1 LSGELTRQL
10 VNLLPEVSVFQAY
23 GLTETCCAIT
33 FGPTDKKIGTLGS
46 AGQIVPG
53 IVARIIKA
61 DGTFGRH
68 GEQGELIVRTP
79 ASALC
84 YSNEERAQ
92 VPYPVVPLAVR

>member
-1 LSGELTRQL
+1 MSGELTRQL
-10 VNLLPEVSVFQAY
+10 VNVLPEVSVFQAY

-33 FGPTDKKIGTLGS
+33 LGPTDKRIGALGS

-53 IVARIIKA
+53 IVARIIKP

-68 GEQGELIVRTP
+68 GEQGELIVQTP

-84 YSNEERAQ
+84 YSNNERA
-92 VPYPVVPLAVR
+92 